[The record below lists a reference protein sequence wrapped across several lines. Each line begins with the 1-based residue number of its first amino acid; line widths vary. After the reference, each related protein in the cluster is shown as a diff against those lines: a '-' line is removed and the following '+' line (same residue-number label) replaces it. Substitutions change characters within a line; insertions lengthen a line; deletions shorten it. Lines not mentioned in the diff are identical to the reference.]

1 MKRVSLLLLV
11 GAMLGPTVPPSQAS
25 AAVLQA
31 ASAPRARKRSVPA
44 KPTKPAEKQPVEK
57 QQEDCGCEAS
67 APPGVLAFVN
77 GVKVAVSDVFDPIK
91 DKVQEL
97 QNQLVDARQRQ
108 LESLIGTK
116 LFEAEAK
123 RRGTTP
129 QKLIEGEL
137 AGKVK
142 DPTEAEV
149 QAFYEQNRSRIQ
161 GDFTEVRASIVGYIR
176 DQRLSEETR
185 KLAQRLGAGRVRVLV
200 EKVTPPEN
208 AADRARLLATVN
220 LQRITSG
227 DVEDSL
233 EPVAFSIQE
242 QIYDLRK
249 KQLDTSINN
258 ILLEQE
264 ANKKGTTPQALF
276 EFEVTAKMRK
286 VTDEE
291 IQKSYEENKARLAQ
305 PLYQARGQIVDYL
318 QEQIEIEASTVY
330 SEQLR
335 KSAKMQMFLKVP
347 DPPVLKIAIDD
358 QPWTGAENAPVTI
371 VEFTD
376 YECPSCGRTA
386 PVLEELVKE
395 YGDKVKL
402 VVRDFP
408 LPQHAH
414 AFKAAVAAEAARA
427 QGKYWQYAGLL
438 FKNQMALEAENLK
451 DYATQVGLDRAKF
464 DQALDSDKYSSNV
477 NRDVQDGG
485 LVGVDSTPTVF
496 INGKRV
502 RDKSPEGLKAAIE
515 AALKPARRAS
525 K

>member
-1 MKRVSLLLLV
+1 MKRVPVYLV
-11 GAMLGPTVPPSQAS
+11 TSIISFAVVGSAGGALPVSQQHS
-25 AAVLQA
+25 GNKQPAARRPA
-31 ASAPRARKRSVPA
+31 A
-44 KPTKPAEKQPVEK
+44 KPSKPVEK

-77 GVKVAVSDVFDPIK
+77 GVKVGVSDVFDPIK

-291 IQKSYEENKARLAQ
+291 IQKFYEENKARLAQ

-335 KSAKMQMFLKVP
+335 KSAKMQVFLKVP

-438 FKNQMALEAENLK
+438 FKNQKALEAENLK

>member
-1 MKRVSLLLLV
+1 MKRVSLLLVV
-11 GAMLGPTVPPSQAS
+11 GAMLGVAVPPSGAS
-25 AAVLQA
+25 AGDLQA

-44 KPTKPAEKQPVEK
+44 KPTKASEK

-77 GVKVAVSDVFDPIK
+77 GVKVGVTDVYDPIK

-108 LESLIGTK
+108 LELLISRK
-116 LFEAEAK
+116 LFDAEAK

-129 QKLIEGEL
+129 QKLIEREL
-137 AGKVK
+137 AGKIN
-142 DPTEAEV
+142 DPTESEV
-149 QAFYEQNRSRIQ
+149 QTFYEQNRSRIE
-161 GDFTEVRASIVGYIR
+161 GDFTEVRASIVTYIR

-185 KLAQRLGAGRVRVLV
+185 KLAQRLGVGRVHVLV

-233 EPVAFSIQE
+233 EPVVFSVQE
-242 QIYDLRK
+242 QIYELRK
-249 KQLDTSINN
+249 KQLDSNINN
-258 ILLEQE
+258 ILLQQE
-264 ANKKGTTPQALF
+264 ANKKGTTPQELF
-276 EFEVTAKMRK
+276 ESEVTSKMRK
-286 VTDEE
+286 VTEEE
-291 IQKSYEENKARLAQ
+291 IQKFYEENKARLAR

-318 QEQIEIEASTVY
+318 QEQIETEASTVY
-330 SEQLR
+330 SDQLR
-335 KSAKMQMFLKVP
+335 KGAKMQVFLKVP
-347 DPPVLKIAIDD
+347 DPPVFKIAIDD

-386 PVLEELVKE
+386 PVLEELIKE
-395 YGDKVKL
+395 YADKVKL

-408 LPQHAH
+408 LDMHAH
-414 AFKAAVAAEAARA
+414 AFKAALAAEAARE
-427 QGKYWQYAGLL
+427 QGKYWEYAGLL
-438 FKNQMALEAENLK
+438 FKNQKALEVDNLK
-451 DYATQVGLDRAKF
+451 EYATRVGLDRAKF
-464 DQALDSDKYSSNV
+464 DQALDSGKHADNV
-477 NRDVQDGG
+477 QRDLRDGG
-485 LVGVDSTPTVF
+485 LVGVDSTPTIF

-502 RDKSPEGLKAAIE
+502 RDKSAEGLKAAIE
-515 AALKPARRAS
+515 AALKPATRAN